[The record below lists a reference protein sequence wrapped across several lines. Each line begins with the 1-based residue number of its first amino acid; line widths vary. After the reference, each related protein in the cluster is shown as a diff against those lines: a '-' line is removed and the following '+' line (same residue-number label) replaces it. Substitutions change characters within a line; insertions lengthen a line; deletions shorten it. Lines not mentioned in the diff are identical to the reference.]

1 MKEHTTFIQFGK
13 SRLIPIPF
21 WVWLVIVR
29 TKKTYWSV
37 RIWML
42 RRLGIVY
49 DFERGLTKR
58 AADVCHESP
67 SKTHSWYG
75 SSQGYVC
82 EHCGTRR

>member
-1 MKEHTTFIQFGK
+1 MNYKDTLLKLLSGISNDNAVEIEKACHTFLAITG
-13 SRLIPIPF
+13 
-21 WVWLVIVR
+21 VV
-29 TKKTYWSV
+29 SV
-37 RIWML
+37 EES
-42 RRLGIVY
+42 
-49 DFERGLTKR
+49 ERELAAHLTKR